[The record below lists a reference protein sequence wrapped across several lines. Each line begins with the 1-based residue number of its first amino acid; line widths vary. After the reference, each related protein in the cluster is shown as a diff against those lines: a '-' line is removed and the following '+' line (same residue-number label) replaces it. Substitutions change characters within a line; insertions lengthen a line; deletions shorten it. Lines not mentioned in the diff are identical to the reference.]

1 MNVEMHAK
9 KIYII
14 KKKRSYFV
22 VLKDKHIFSQR
33 LRIDFWQVGKF
44 ITEHYNQLLL
54 LQVFHFID
62 K

>member
-9 KIYII
+9 KSTLQI
-14 KKKRSYFV
+14 KNRSYFV